1 MAKKDIVEMHSGVWF
16 REELIK
22 QTEALA
28 GVDKVL
34 VDNLIEK
41 LCAVNDL
48 TDELLQIVRDTGGPM
63 IEKEVG
69 SVNNRHLETV
79 ENPAMTSFSKSVK
92 VLADIS
98 MKVGRV
104 AKGSTAEGEDGAG
117 DLVAWNRVRRG

>member
-1 MAKKDIVEMHSGVWF
+1 MAKKDITETHTGLWF
-16 REELIK
+16 REELIR
-22 QTEALA
+22 QTEALT

-41 LCAVNDL
+41 LCSVNDL

-104 AKGSTAEGEDGAG
+104 AKGASADNGEEEDDAMSWGN
-117 DLVAWNRVRRG
+117 DN

>member
-1 MAKKDIVEMHSGVWF
+1 MHSGLWF

-22 QTEALA
+22 QTEALS

-104 AKGSTAEGEDGAG
+104 AKGSTAEGEDGSG
-117 DLVAWNRVRRG
+117 DLVAWNRVRRS